1 MTYALN
7 NALANGLAAG
17 QQVTETF
24 NVSASDGSLVG
35 SKDVSFTIEGR
46 NDAPV
51 VTFVRGGSGD
61 PLLVPENTAGSFA
74 TITAADP
81 DAGQTLTFSIGPS
94 ANPSYDNEVFTID
107 PVTGA
112 LRFTAPPDFEFTDP
126 GNDDLYKV
134 AVQVSDGAGGTATR
148 DVFVQ
153 VTNVN
158 GISPPPSNAAT
169 IVGTNE
175 EDSLI
180 GLGGA
185 NTLLGLGGNDI
196 LNGGGGNDLLDGG
209 TGIDVMLGGAGSD
222 TYVVDS
228 TGDRVYETTTTTSTI
243 DAGGIDTVQSSVG
256 FTLNADAGVRL
267 VEYLTLT
274 GTANIDGTGNALA
287 NQLTGN
293 AGNNMLNGGVGND
306 TLLGGAGNDT
316 YVVDSTG
323 DRVFETTTTTSTID
337 AGGID
342 TVQSSVVFQL
352 NGSAGVRLVE
362 NLTLTGTASIDGY
375 GNALGNRL
383 TGNAGINYLTGQ
395 IGNDTLDGG
404 LGNDRL
410 LGGAG
415 NDTFVFNTAIGIG
428 NVDQIPDFS
437 VVYDTIGLN
446 YTVFAG
452 LAPGTLGASAFSAH
466 PASQAATSMERITY
480 ETDTGRL
487 FYDSDGVG
495 GAARVQFATL
505 SAGLALTNAD
515 FFVF

>member
-274 GTANIDGTGNALA
+274 GTANIDGTGNAVA
-287 NQLTGN
+287 NQ
-293 AGNNMLNGGVGND
+293 
-306 TLLGGAGNDT
+306 
-316 YVVDSTG
+316 
-323 DRVFETTTTTSTID
+323 
-337 AGGID
+337 
-342 TVQSSVVFQL
+342 
-352 NGSAGVRLVE
+352 
-362 NLTLTGTASIDGY
+362 
-375 GNALGNRL
+375 L

-466 PASQAATSMERITY
+466 LASQAATSMERITY